1 MSISIH
7 FAGSRAVGYILG
19 IPDVFQTDVRMIG
32 YDFSEDVARIGW
44 TDEFKLKFV
53 GSLLSDRPK
62 EVDFLSLRCAY
73 ASSYLPIAKKW
84 PDTCQ
89 WSAEGD
95 YFHKF
100 IGEVMQTRRLT
111 TTTLDISAQENDAPA
126 DALIMDTQ
134 GSEMDIL
141 KGGEEQVRYKTLI
154 IYTEGMAVGMY
165 EGQSHWWEV
174 ASHLAQRGFFMA
186 KVEQH
191 KVTPFAE
198 RMGWRG
204 ERFDWHNDTLYLK
217 DLDYVVAHHADPGT
231 DLRKLAFL
239 ALCNAYLEYSLAAL
253 RRSQDFPRDP
263 AAPVLAYDRLLDD
276 LLRTYDES
284 FKTFTISYEDTHDVE
299 IEQRRI
305 NYIKSGRG
313 KDFVKMVNN
322 FIHQRPVYLSILL
335 RRYGLEWVANVIDH
349 YTRADITLT
358 LQLLGLD
365 PNNIDLAVLDTLDA

>member
-32 YDFSEDVARIGW
+32 YDFSEDVAKIGW
-44 TDEFKLKFV
+44 SDEFQLKFI

-62 EVDFLSLRCAY
+62 EVDFYSYRCEY

-84 PDTCQ
+84 PETSQ
-89 WSAEGD
+89 ASLEGD
-95 YFHKF
+95 YFHKY
-100 IGEVMQTRRLT
+100 IGEVMQTRRLKT
-111 TTTLDISAQENDAPA
+111 STLDISARENDAPV

-141 KGGEEQVRYKTLI
+141 KGGEEQIRSKTLA

-165 EGQSHWWEV
+165 EGQSLWWEV
-174 ASHLAQRGFFMA
+174 GAHLTQRGFFVA
-186 KVEQH
+186 RVKTER
-191 KVTPFAE
+191 VTPFAD

-204 ERFDWHNDTLYLK
+204 ERFDWHSDMLYLK
-217 DLDYVVAHHADPGT
+217 EIDYVVEHHADPGT

-239 ALCNAYLEYSLAAL
+239 ALCNAYLEYALAAL
-253 RRSQDFPRDP
+253 RRAADFPRDP
-263 AAPVLAYDRLLDD
+263 AAPLLTYERLLDD
-276 LLRTYDES
+276 LLRTHDES
-284 FKTFTISYEDTHDVE
+284 FKTFMISYEDTHGVE

-305 NYIKSGRG
+305 NYVKSGRG
-313 KDFVKMVNN
+313 KDFVKMVKN

-335 RRYGLEWVANVIDH
+335 RRHGLVWVADVVDF
-349 YTRADITLT
+349 YTRGDIILT
-358 LQLLGLD
+358 LRLLGLD
-365 PNNIDLAVLDTLDA
+365 PDDIDLAVLDTLDV